1 MDGDA
6 DEVNAYEASYTP
18 TRRGLAGGRSAF
30 LNQAQRR
37 TTRVEQ
43 CSALVGRALK
53 AGSKRYERRILPD
66 PIEDSPL
73 LQSRSPVMLRLLEN
87 ARMAASSNATILIT
101 GEGGTGKSLLARQI
115 HLWSPRRTQPF
126 SVIDCT
132 RLSQQQD
139 GFALDAQS
147 SLTASVEALVAGA
160 AGGTVFLARVD
171 ELHPA
176 LQGGLARLVQ
186 ERTIHTVEGKK
197 KIEMRIIAS
206 SNRDLVPEVKAHRF
220 REDLFY
226 SLNIISLYVPPVCER
241 PTDILPLA
249 AGMLAAA
256 AIRNHRSNL
265 RLSAEA
271 AAAMTLYRWPGNV
284 LELRN
289 AMEAAAVLCERE
301 TVALE
306 TLPETISKNVWG
318 IMRPPLSV
326 TSLEEM
332 ERQHILRVLEES
344 TTLEQ
349 AAATLGIN
357 VATLWRKRKRYNLDL
372 TTGGRFKRSV
382 PYRDCRQRA
391 R

>member
-1 MDGDA
+1 M
-6 DEVNAYEASYTP
+6 E
-18 TRRGLAGGRSAF
+18 
-30 LNQAQRR
+30 
-37 TTRVEQ
+37 
-43 CSALVGRALK
+43 
-53 AGSKRYERRILPD
+53 
-66 PIEDSPL
+66 
-73 LQSRSPVMLRLLEN
+73 SRSPVMRRLLEN
-87 ARMAASSNATILIT
+87 ARKAAGSNATILIT

-115 HLWSPRRTQPF
+115 HLWSPRHTKPF
-126 SVIDCT
+126 SIIDCT

-139 GFALDAQS
+139 GSALYAES
-147 SLTASVEALVAGA
+147 SSTATVEALIAGA
-160 AGGTVFLARVD
+160 EGGTVFLARVD

-186 ERTIHTVEGKK
+186 ERTIQTAEGRK

-226 SLNIISLYVPPVCER
+226 SLNIIPLYVPPLCER

-249 AGMLAAA
+249 ADMLAAA

-289 AMEAAAVLCERE
+289 AMEAAAVLCEGE

-306 TLPETISKNVWG
+306 TLPEPIAKNVSG
-318 IMRPPLSV
+318 IMRPPFAA

-332 ERQHILRVLEES
+332 ERQHILRVLAES

-357 VATLWRKRKRYNLDL
+357 LATLWRKRKRYNLDL
-372 TTGGRFKRSV
+372 ATGGRLKRSV
-382 PYRDCRQRA
+382 P
-391 R
+391 